1 MKDEEIA
8 RLTAQQ
14 LIELIKRLADELET
28 RLMELTED
36 KQQ

>member
-8 RLTAQQ
+8 RLTAPQ
-14 LIELIKRLADELET
+14 LIELIKRLTEELET

>member
-8 RLTAQQ
+8 RLTAPQ
-14 LIELIKRLADELET
+14 LIELIKRLTDELET

>member
-8 RLTAQQ
+8 RLTAPQ
-14 LIELIKRLADELET
+14 LIELIKRLTEELEL

>member
-8 RLTAQQ
+8 GLTAPQ

-36 KQQ
+36 KQH

>member
-8 RLTAQQ
+8 RLTAPQ
-14 LIELIKRLADELET
+14 LIELIKKLADELET

-36 KQQ
+36 KQH

>member
-1 MKDEEIA
+1 MTDEEIA
-8 RLTAQQ
+8 RLTAPQ
-14 LIELIKRLADELET
+14 LIELIKRLTDELET